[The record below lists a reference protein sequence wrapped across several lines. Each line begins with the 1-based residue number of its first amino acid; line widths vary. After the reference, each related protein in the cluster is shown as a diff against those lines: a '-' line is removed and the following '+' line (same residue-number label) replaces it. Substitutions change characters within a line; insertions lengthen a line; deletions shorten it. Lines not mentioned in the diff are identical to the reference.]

1 MGDAH
6 GDVSGHVKTYML
18 VFAALFAGTLLTV
31 FASTVDMGKSVNML
45 VAVGI
50 AVVKAS
56 LVAAIF
62 MHLKW
67 ERSISIWWPLAL
79 CAFFFAVLMLV
90 PLLVSLDMT
99 PNTVMRTWGS

>member
-6 GDVSGHVKTYML
+6 GDVSGHVKTYMA
-18 VFAALFAGTLLTV
+18 VFAALLTGTVLTV
-31 FASTVDMGKSVNML
+31 YASTVDMGHTTNIL
-45 VAVGI
+45 VAIGI

-56 LVAAIF
+56 LVATIF

-67 ERSISIWWPLAL
+67 EKSASIWWPLIL
-79 CAFFFAVLMLV
+79 CAFFFIVLTLV

-99 PNTVMRTWGS
+99 PHTVMRTWGS

>member
-6 GDVSGHVKTYML
+6 GDVSGHVKTYMA
-18 VFAALFAGTLLTV
+18 VFATLLVGTGLTV
-31 FASTVDMGKSVNML
+31 FASTVDMGTTTNIL

-50 AVVKAS
+50 ATIKAS

-67 ERSISIWWPLAL
+67 EKSASIWWPIVL
-79 CAFFFAVLMLV
+79 CAFFFIVLTLI
-90 PLLVSLDMT
+90 PLLTSLDMT
-99 PNTVMRTWGS
+99 PHTTKGTWG